1 MATSK
6 KPNVGDGKLSSQEK
20 SMQVKIEGEIKEI
33 KSNEQIHLELQKFI
47 PDNDADKHFDIPERE
62 LVKSLKK
69 SSDSEHYP
77 MLKSKQREIGG
88 GSLKYDFDDLLIVPK
103 AQTNIRSRYVDVDP
117 FYQDKRRGIHL
128 PLITAPM
135 DSVVNHHNAHKFQKN
150 KISVALPRTVNEGRL
165 FTTFTSYGLHDVP
178 LLSEYDNFVLLDVA
192 NGHMSEVLRWCVEV
206 KRKYPNVE
214 IMAGNI
220 ANPETYLL
228 YSKSGVID
236 YARVGIGNGNGC
248 LTTQQTG
255 VGYPMASLIR
265 ECYEIK
271 IKSDAQV
278 KIVADG
284 GMKKYSDI
292 IKALALG
299 ADYVMVGSILSK
311 AVESAAP
318 TFWKGFKLSPTVAE
332 YLYKKGYKLKKE
344 FRGMSTKAAQ
354 KALGNNTLKT
364 SEGVTRIY
372 DVEYTLSQ
380 WTENFESYLR
390 SAMSYSNSNSLSNFI
405 GVADT
410 TLVSQNAFNR
420 FNK

>member
-1 MATSK
+1 MASTK
-6 KPNVGDGKLSSQEK
+6 KPNVGNNILNTQEK
-20 SMQVKIEGEIKEI
+20 SIQVKLEGDVKEVR
-33 KSNEQIHLELQKFI
+33 SNEQIQLDLQSFI

-62 LVKSLKK
+62 FLKK
-69 SSDSEHYP
+69 AFPITIPNQDYP
-77 MLKSKQREIGG
+77 MLKTNQKLIG
-88 GSLKYDFDDLLIVPK
+88 SDLKYDFDDLLIVPNT
-103 AQTNIRSRYVDVDP
+103 QTNIRSRYVDIDP
-117 FYQDKRRGIHL
+117 FYKDKRKGTHL

-135 DSVVNHHNAHKFQKN
+135 DSVVNHHNAHLFQKN

-178 LLSEYDNFVLLDVA
+178 QLSEHDNFVLLDIA

-206 KRKYPNVE
+206 KRKYPKVE

-220 ANPETYLL
+220 ANPETYRL
-228 YSKSGVID
+228 YCKSGVID

-265 ECYEIK
+265 ECYDIK

-292 IKALALG
+292 VKALALG
-299 ADYVMVGSILSK
+299 ADYVMVGSLLSK
-311 AVESAAP
+311 TLESAAP
-318 TFWKGFKLSPTVAE
+318 TFWKGIKINPSVAE
-332 YLYKKGYKLKKE
+332 FLYRKGFKLKKE

-354 KALGNNTLKT
+354 KALGNKTLKT

-372 DVEYTLSQ
+372 DVEYTLTQ

-390 SAMSYSNSNSLSNFI
+390 TAMSYSNSNTLSNFI
-405 GVADT
+405 GKVDT